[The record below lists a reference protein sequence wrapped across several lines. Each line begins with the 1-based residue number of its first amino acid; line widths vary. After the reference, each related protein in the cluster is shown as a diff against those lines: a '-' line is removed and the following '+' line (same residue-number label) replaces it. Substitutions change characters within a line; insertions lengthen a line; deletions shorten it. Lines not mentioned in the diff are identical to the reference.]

1 MQDLNPPKV
10 LVKDLK
16 EKDSVQS
23 VFLVKEKNLG
33 IGKTGKPFMSI
44 VIGDNSGNID
54 GRIWDQVEDLNKE
67 FETGDIVLIKGNI
80 QVFQNRKQLVISK
93 ISRQDIASYR
103 LSDFVLSS
111 SNAPEDMYAELMIFA
126 KEIKNE
132 HMKILVLSVLEDAE
146 IKPMLFRAPA
156 AKTIHHAWYGGLLEH
171 ILSIIKILKNLSEH
185 YPFLNRDLLYFG
197 AIFHDIGKLWE
208 LEYEHSFAYTSR
220 GRLIGH
226 MEIACELV
234 DRKSA
239 RIMGFP
245 QDLKDICKH
254 IILSHHGKL
263 EYGSPKR
270 PKFIEAFL
278 VAFIDD
284 LDSKMSTLNSFF
296 KSERGSGSSI
306 ASLDGKNPEEWSRY
320 NELFERYFLVDDL
333 KEKYK

>member
-1 MQDLNPPKV
+1 MQDLIQSRV

-16 EKDSVQS
+16 EKETINS
-23 VFLVKEKNLG
+23 VFLVKEKNVG
-33 IGKTGKPFMSI
+33 VGKTGKPFMSI
-44 VIGDNSGNID
+44 VLGDNTGNID
-54 GRIWDQVEDLNKE
+54 GRIWDQVEEYNKE
-67 FETGDIVLIKGNI
+67 FETGDIILVKGSV
-80 QVFQNRKQLVISK
+80 QVFQNRKQLIISK
-93 ISRQDIASYR
+93 ITRQE
-103 LSDFVLSS
+103 LSTFQLADFVLSS
-111 SNAPEDMYAELMIFA
+111 SKSPDDMFAELVIFA
-126 KEIKNE
+126 KEIQNE
-132 HMKILVLSVLEDAE
+132 HLKMLVMSVLEDPE
-146 IKPMLFRAPA
+146 IKPLLFKAPA

-185 YPFLNRDLLYFG
+185 YSFLNRDLLYFG

-208 LEYEHSFAYTSR
+208 LEFEQMFAYTSR

-234 DRKSA
+234 DKKSS

-245 QDLKDICKH
+245 QDLKDVCKH

-296 KSERGSGSSI
+296 ANERGNGES
-306 ASLDGKNPEEWSRY
+306 WSRY
-320 NELFERYFLVDDL
+320 NDLFERYFLVDDM

>member
-1 MQDLNPPKV
+1 MSVV
-10 LVKDLK
+10 L
-16 EKDSVQS
+16 
-23 VFLVKEKNLG
+23 
-33 IGKTGKPFMSI
+33 
-44 VIGDNSGNID
+44 GDNTGNID
-54 GRIWDQVEDLNKE
+54 GRVWDQVEDLNKE
-67 FETGDIVLIKGNI
+67 FDTGDIILVKGSV
-80 QVFQNRKQLVISK
+80 QVFQNRKQLIINK
-93 ISRQDIASYR
+93 ISRQELSSYQ

-111 SNAPEDMYAELMIFA
+111 AKSPEDMYAELIIFA
-126 KEIKNE
+126 KEIQNE
-132 HMKILVLSVLEDAE
+132 HMKILVLSVLEDPE
-146 IKPMLFRAPA
+146 IKPMLFKAPA

-185 YPFLNRDLLYFG
+185 YAFLNRDLLYFG

-208 LEYEHSFAYTSR
+208 LEYEHMFSYTDK

-234 DRKSA
+234 DKKAS

-245 QDLKDICKH
+245 ADLKDICKH

-284 LDSKMSTLNSFF
+284 LDSKMSTLQSFIT
-296 KSERGSGSSI
+296 SERNTG
-306 ASLDGKNPEEWSRY
+306 ETWSRY
-320 NELFERYFLVDDL
+320 NDLFERYFLVDDL

>member
-1 MQDLNPPKV
+1 MQDLNKSRI

-16 EKDSVQS
+16 DKESVLS

-33 IGKTGKPFMSI
+33 VGKTGKPFMSL
-44 VIGDNSGNID
+44 VLGDNTGNID
-54 GRIWDQVEDLNKE
+54 GRVWDQVDELNKE
-67 FETGDIVLIKGNI
+67 FDTGDLILIKGSV
-80 QVFQNRKQLVISK
+80 QVFQNRKQLIISK
-93 ISRQDIASYR
+93 ITRQELNSFV

-111 SNAPEDMYAELMIFA
+111 AKSPEDMYTELMIFA
-126 KEIKNE
+126 KDIQNE
-132 HMKILVLSVLEDAE
+132 HIRMLVLSVLEDPE
-146 IKPMLFRAPA
+146 IKPMMFKAPA

-171 ILSIIKILKNLSEH
+171 ILSIIKILKGLSEH
-185 YPFLNRDLLYFG
+185 YGFLNRDLLYFG

-208 LEYEHSFAYTSR
+208 LEYEHMFGYTTK

-234 DRKSA
+234 DKKST

-245 QDLKDICKH
+245 TELKDVCKH

-278 VAFIDD
+278 VAFVDD
-284 LDSKMSTLNSFF
+284 LDSKMSTLDSFF
-296 KSERGSGSSI
+296 RSERGSG
-306 ASLDGKNPEEWSRY
+306 ETWSRY
-320 NELFERYFLVDDL
+320 NDLFERYFLVDDL
-333 KEKYK
+333 KDKYK

>member
-1 MQDLNPPKV
+1 MQDLSKTART

-16 EKDSVQS
+16 EKESVQS

-33 IGKTGKPFMSI
+33 VGKTGKPFMSL
-44 VIGDNSGNID
+44 VLGDNTGNIEA
-54 GRIWDQVEDLNKE
+54 RVWDQVDEFSKE
-67 FETGDIVLIKGNI
+67 FDTGDVIQVKASV
-80 QVFQNRKQLVISK
+80 QVFQNRKQLIISK
-93 ISRQDIASYR
+93 ITRQELSSYQ
-103 LSDFVLSS
+103 LSDFVMSS
-111 SNAPEDMYAELMIFA
+111 SKSPEDMFAELMIYA
-126 KEIKNE
+126 KEIQNE
-132 HMKILVLSVLEDAE
+132 HIKMLVLSVLEDPE

-171 ILSIIKILKNLSEH
+171 ILSIIKILKGLSEH
-185 YPFLNRDLLYFG
+185 YGFLNRDLLYFG

-208 LEYEHSFAYTSR
+208 LEYDHMFNYTSR

-226 MEIACELV
+226 MEIACELI
-234 DRKSA
+234 DRKSN

-245 QDLKDICKH
+245 ADLKDICKH

-284 LDSKMSTLNSFF
+284 LDSKMSTLNSFIA
-296 KSERGSGSSI
+296 SERGNNEG
-306 ASLDGKNPEEWSRY
+306 WSRY
-320 NELFERYFLVDDL
+320 NDLFERYFLLDDL

>member
-1 MQDLNPPKV
+1 MQDLTIPRV

-16 EKDSVQS
+16 EKETIQS
-23 VFLVKEKNLG
+23 VFLVKEKNMG
-33 IGKTGKPFMSI
+33 VGKTGKPFMSI
-44 VIGDNSGNID
+44 VLGDNTGNID

-67 FETGDIVLIKGNI
+67 FETGDIILVKGNV
-80 QVFQNRKQLVISK
+80 QVFQNRKQLIISK
-93 ISRQDIASYR
+93 ITR
-103 LSDFVLSS
+103 LEMSSFSISDFVLSS
-111 SNAPEDMYAELMIFA
+111 SKSSEDMFAELIIFA
-126 KEIKNE
+126 KEMQNE
-132 HMKILVLSVLEDAE
+132 HLKMLVLSVLEDPE
-146 IKPMLFRAPA
+146 IKPLLFKAPA

-171 ILSIIKILKNLSEH
+171 IVSIIKILKSLSEH
-185 YPFLNRDLLYFG
+185 YSFLNRDLLYFG

-208 LEYEHSFAYTSR
+208 LEFEQIFAYSTR

-234 DRKSA
+234 DKKSA

-245 QDLKDICKH
+245 AELKDICKH
-254 IILSHHGKL
+254 IILSHHGRL

-296 KSERGSGSSI
+296 MYERSGGES
-306 ASLDGKNPEEWSRY
+306 WSRY
-320 NELFERYFLVDDL
+320 NDLFERYFLVDDL
-333 KEKYK
+333 KEKFK

>member
-1 MQDLNPPKV
+1 MQDLNLSRV

-16 EKDSVQS
+16 EKDSVHS
-23 VFLVKEKNLG
+23 VFLVKEKNMG
-33 IGKTGKPFMSI
+33 VGKTGKPFMSI
-44 VIGDNSGNID
+44 VIGDNTGNID

-67 FETGDIVLIKGNI
+67 FDTGDIVLIKGNV
-80 QVFQNRKQLVISK
+80 QVFQNRKQVVISK
-93 ISRQDIASYR
+93 ISRQEFNSYS

-111 SNAPEDMYAELMIFA
+111 AKSPEDMFAELMIYA
-126 KEIKNE
+126 KEIQNE
-132 HMKILVLSVLEDAE
+132 PLKMLVLSVLEDPE

-156 AKTIHHAWYGGLLEH
+156 AKSIHHAWYGGLLEH
-171 ILSIIKILKNLSEH
+171 ILSIIKILKNLAGH
-185 YPFLNRDLLYFG
+185 YSFLNRDLLYFG

-208 LEYEHSFAYTSR
+208 LEYQHNFAYTSR

-234 DRKSA
+234 DKKSS

-245 QDLKDICKH
+245 SDLKDICKH

-296 KSERGSGSSI
+296 NSERSSG
-306 ASLDGKNPEEWSRY
+306 EEWSRY
-320 NELFERYFLVDDL
+320 NDLFERYFLVDDL

>member
-1 MQDLNPPKV
+1 MQDLGKSRI

-16 EKDSVQS
+16 DKESVQS

-33 IGKTGKPFMSI
+33 VGKTGKPFMSL
-44 VIGDNSGNID
+44 VLGDNTGNID
-54 GRIWDQVEDLNKE
+54 ARIWDQVDELSKE
-67 FETGDIVLIKGNI
+67 FDTGDIILIKGSV
-80 QVFQNRKQLVISK
+80 QVFQNRKQLIVSK
-93 ISRQDIASYR
+93 ITRQELNSFQ

-111 SNAPEDMYAELMIFA
+111 VKSPEDMYAELMIYA
-126 KEIKNE
+126 KDIQNE
-132 HMKILVLSVLEDAE
+132 HIRMLVLSVLEDPE
-146 IKPMLFRAPA
+146 IKPMMFKAPA

-171 ILSIIKILKNLSEH
+171 VLSIIKILKGLSEH
-185 YPFLNRDLLYFG
+185 YSFLNRDLLYFG

-208 LEYEHSFAYTSR
+208 LEYEHMFGYTTK

-234 DRKSA
+234 DRKSS

-245 QDLKDICKH
+245 SDLKDVCKH

-278 VAFIDD
+278 VAFVDD
-284 LDSKMSTLNSFF
+284 LDSKISTLNSFF
-296 KSERGSGSSI
+296 TSERSSGES
-306 ASLDGKNPEEWSRY
+306 WSRY
-320 NELFERYFLVDDL
+320 NDLFERYFLVDDL
-333 KEKYK
+333 KDKYK

>member
-1 MQDLNPPKV
+1 MQDLKKTNRV
-10 LVKDLK
+10 LVKELK
-16 EKDSVQS
+16 DKEPVHS
-23 VFLVKEKNLG
+23 VFLVKEKNIG
-33 IGKTGKPFMSI
+33 VGKTGKPFMSL
-44 VIGDNSGNID
+44 VLGDNTGNID
-54 GRIWDQVEDLNKE
+54 GRVWDQVEEFNKE
-67 FETGDIVLIKGNI
+67 FDTGDIILVKGSV
-80 QVFQNRKQLVISK
+80 QFFQNRKQLIISK
-93 ISRQDIASYR
+93 ITRQDSASFQ

-111 SNAPEDMYAELMIFA
+111 AKNAEDMFAELMILV
-126 KEIKNE
+126 KEMNNE
-132 HMKILVLSVLEDAE
+132 YLRMLVLSVLEDPE
-146 IKPMLFRAPA
+146 IRPMLFKAPA

-171 ILSIIKILKNLSEH
+171 ILSITKILKGLAEH
-185 YPFLNRDLLYFG
+185 YDFLNRDLLYFG

-208 LEYEHSFAYTSR
+208 LEYDHMFGYTDR

-245 QDLKDICKH
+245 SDMKDICKH

-278 VAFIDD
+278 VAFVDD
-284 LDSKMSTLNSFF
+284 LDSKMSTLNSFIS
-296 KSERGSGSSI
+296 SERGSGDS
-306 ASLDGKNPEEWSRY
+306 WSRY
-320 NELFERYFLVDDL
+320 NDLFERYFFLDDL

>member
-1 MQDLNPPKV
+1 MQDMNQPSRL
-10 LVKDLK
+10 LIKDLK
-16 EKDSVQS
+16 EKESIQS
-23 VFLVKEKNLG
+23 IFLVKEKNLG

-44 VIGDNSGNID
+44 VLGDNTGNID
-54 GRIWDQVEDLNKE
+54 GRIWDQVEELNKE
-67 FETGDIVLIKGNI
+67 FETGDIIQVKGSV
-80 QVFQNRKQLVISK
+80 QVFQNRKQLIISK
-93 ISRQDIASYR
+93 VVRQDLNSYQ
-103 LSDFVLSS
+103 LGDFVLSS
-111 SNAPEDMYAELMIFA
+111 SKPSEDMFAELVIFA
-126 KEIKNE
+126 KDMQNE
-132 HMKILVLSVLEDAE
+132 HLKLLVLSVLEDPE
-146 IKPMLFRAPA
+146 IKPLLFKAPA
-156 AKTIHHAWYGGLLEH
+156 AKTIHHAWHGGLLEH

-185 YPFLNRDLLYFG
+185 YSFLNRDLLYFG

-208 LEYEHSFAYTSR
+208 LEFEHMFGYTTK

-226 MEIACELV
+226 MEIACELI
-234 DRKSA
+234 DKKSA

-245 QDLKDICKH
+245 MELKDICKH

-296 KSERGSGSSI
+296 NNERNNAES
-306 ASLDGKNPEEWSRY
+306 WSRY
-320 NELFERYFLVDDL
+320 NDLFERYFLVDDL